1 MPDDEKMEEPG
12 PSEAP
17 AASSP
22 APSTAPAPGAT
33 RPAIPSAGRGPGIYY
48 RCRIP
53 SGTVA
58 MENDLDT
65 DDERDDDLRSQ
76 CPTLEALPSLP
87 PIDDQPSS
95 PSKLAVAATAVP
107 EDAPLVAPAAPLS
120 LPLSIPPRAALSRA
134 ERGRSG
140 RRHRRATGVAERAL
154 LVVREA
160 GLGRWPPSAFS
171 RLCNVLKVAP
181 ELPPESL
188 RMVLRPRAGAPAV
201 KAGAS
206 AALLQWEV
214 ALVHPL
220 LAKGSFAFALHE
232 IGAAEERA
240 RLVATLPAE
249 LPPTPVELDLSAQLG
264 LANFEFLGKATN

>member
-1 MPDDEKMEEPG
+1 MPDDEKMEESG
-12 PSEAP
+12 PSEAS

-22 APSTAPAPGAT
+22 APSTAPVPGAT
-33 RPAIPSAGRGPGIYY
+33 RPGIPSAGRGPGIYY

-107 EDAPLVAPAAPLS
+107 EDAPLAAAAPLS

-240 RLVATLPAE
+240 RLVATLPTE

-264 LANFEFLGKATN
+264 LARFEFPGKATN

>member
-87 PIDDQPSS
+87 PIGSS
-95 PSKLAVAATAVP
+95 CAGYLASVDRYMNLHLASTEEWVDGTFSGNLG
-107 EDAPLVAPAAPLS
+107 EVLIRCV
-120 LPLSIPPRAALSRA
+120 R
-134 ERGRSG
+134 RGGGG
-140 RRHRRATGVAERAL
+140 RG
-154 LVVREA
+154 
-160 GLGRWPPSAFS
+160 
-171 RLCNVLKVAP
+171 
-181 ELPPESL
+181 
-188 RMVLRPRAGAPAV
+188 
-201 KAGAS
+201 
-206 AALLQWEV
+206 Q
-214 ALVHPL
+214 
-220 LAKGSFAFALHE
+220 
-232 IGAAEERA
+232 
-240 RLVATLPAE
+240 
-249 LPPTPVELDLSAQLG
+249 
-264 LANFEFLGKATN
+264 NFV